1 MAEAQK
7 DPAQATPEDDPV
19 LLAKKKAAEQIKS
32 RFHHEERRNMN
43 VEKAHQW
50 YLKEKSFEKKHFS
63 KEAQL
68 EKMRR
73 RLLYIAP
80 RPTVEKLVKQQTK
93 KAA

>member
-7 DPAQATPEDDPV
+7 DQAQATPEEDPV
-19 LLAKKKAAEQIKS
+19 LAARKRAAERVKA

-50 YLKEKSFEKKHFS
+50 YLKEKSLEKKHFS
-63 KEAQL
+63 KEKRL
-68 EKMRR
+68 EEMRR
-73 RLLYIAP
+73 RLFYIAP
-80 RPTVEKLVKQQTK
+80 RPTVEKLVSGEK